1 MPPNMSPDGLP
12 EGMAELELVPLER
25 LVCKGAFG
33 GGPLNGGGPLK
44 GGFCF
49 HLGLAGGGSEAAP
62 MMMRLLLVA
71 VPCASDVE
79 PIVGDSN
86 SPVKQ

>member
-12 EGMAELELVPLER
+12 EGMAEPELVPLER

-49 HLGLAGGGSEAAP
+49 HLGDSEDEVGPVVASDDDEAAFGGG
-62 MMMRLLLVA
+62 
-71 VPCASDVE
+71 
-79 PIVGDSN
+79 
-86 SPVKQ
+86 PVCQ

>member
-12 EGMAELELVPLER
+12 EGMVEPELVPLER

-33 GGPLNGGGPLK
+33 GGPLNGGGSLK

-49 HLGLAGGGSEAAP
+49 HLGGSEDVGPVVASDDDEAAFGGG
-62 MMMRLLLVA
+62 
-71 VPCASDVE
+71 
-79 PIVGDSN
+79 
-86 SPVKQ
+86 PVCQ

>member
-1 MPPNMSPDGLP
+1 MSPDGLP

-49 HLGLAGGGSEAAP
+49 HLGLDEVGPVVASDDDEAAFGGG
-62 MMMRLLLVA
+62 
-71 VPCASDVE
+71 
-79 PIVGDSN
+79 
-86 SPVKQ
+86 PVCQ